1 MGRGRR
7 LSDPVTMRALPS
19 FVDALA
25 AMLLVLVFVI
35 TILSIFSGKVLDEI
49 DGRERAREAES
60 KLDAEFAVLVAA
72 EGMEIETDGTEIRIL
87 LPERLLFES
96 GQAEIRSEGLKLIDS
111 LGPKLSEM
119 TRGAIFVEGHTD
131 DRPITGRLVE
141 RFPTNWELSTAR
153 ATHIVR
159 RLVAVSELEP
169 SRLTA
174 SGMADTRPVASN
186 DTEQGRSR
194 NRRIEIRIEP

>member
-1 MGRGRR
+1 MRRGRR

-96 GQAEIRSEGLKLIDS
+96 GEALIRSEGLKLID
-111 LGPKLSEM
+111 
-119 TRGAIFVEGHTD
+119 EGNK
-131 DRPITGRLVE
+131 R
-141 RFPTNWELSTAR
+141 R
-153 ATHIVR
+153 AT
-159 RLVAVSELEP
+159 ATTP
-169 SRLTA
+169 Y
-174 SGMADTRPVASN
+174 P
-186 DTEQGRSR
+186 
-194 NRRIEIRIEP
+194 